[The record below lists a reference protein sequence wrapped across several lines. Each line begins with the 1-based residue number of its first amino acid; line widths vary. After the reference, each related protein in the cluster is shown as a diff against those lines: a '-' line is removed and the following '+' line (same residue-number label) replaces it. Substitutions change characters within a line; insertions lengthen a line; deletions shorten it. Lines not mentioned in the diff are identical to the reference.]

1 MKKIMSA
8 LFISLFVLP
17 LAACDTND
25 GPAEELGENV
35 DNAVE
40 EMQEETKA
48 AAEEVE
54 DTAEEAADDDPWG
67 SFTDATGK

>member
-1 MKKIMSA
+1 MKKIMTA

-17 LAACDTND
+17 LAACDSND

-40 EMQEETKA
+40 EVQEETKA
-48 AAEEVE
+48 AADKVE
-54 DTAEEAADDDPWG
+54 DTAEEAADDDPWA
-67 SFTDATGK
+67 SFTSAKE

>member
-1 MKKIMSA
+1 MTA

-17 LAACDTND
+17 LAACDSND

-48 AAEEVE
+48 AAEEAE
-54 DTAEEAADDDPWG
+54 DTAEEAADDDPWA
-67 SFTDATGK
+67 SFTSAKE